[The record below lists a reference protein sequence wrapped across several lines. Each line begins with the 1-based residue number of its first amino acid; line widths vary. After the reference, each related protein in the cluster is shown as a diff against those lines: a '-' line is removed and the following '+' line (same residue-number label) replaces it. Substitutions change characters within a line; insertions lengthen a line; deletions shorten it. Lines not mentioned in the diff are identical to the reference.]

1 MIDKIDPDY
10 TRIADRVMEDPLLF
24 ANHVINELKSDK
36 TKITRAKFKQKW
48 EAGLADSEVS
58 WSKKYMTDKLL
69 NIIYDNSGR
78 DIKDSK
84 SKDSY
89 TEIDN
94 KRANKTKTKRIKQVK
109 RENLKTI
116 VRTIRVSRYGK
127 TYSRAIT
134 PRWEKKTNFAL
145 EKTALLKSGSKQYKT
160 YIANIIK
167 STGRSKQ
174 AVVKKVQRT
183 RQKLKKGG
191 KK

>member
-1 MIDKIDPDY
+1 MRKKSPE
-10 TRIADRVMEDPLLF
+10 RIKERVMEDPLLF
-24 ANHVINELKSDK
+24 ANHVINELDNDK

-58 WSKKYMTDKLL
+58 WSKKYMTDELL

-78 DIKDSK
+78 DIKDFK
-84 SKDSY
+84 SKKSF

-94 KRANKTKTKRIKQVK
+94 KRANKTKSKRIKQVK
-109 RENLKTI
+109 RENLKTM
-116 VRTIRVSRYGK
+116 VRTIKVSRHGK
-127 TYSRAIT
+127 TYSRTIT
-134 PRWEKKTNFAL
+134 PRWENKTNFAL

-160 YIANIIK
+160 NIANMME

-183 RQKLKKGG
+183 RQKLKKGD